1 MQQVEIMECPG
12 SMGFGLKARVDI
24 KEEERVL
31 EIPSSLFFSKE
42 KVMSVEMEGL
52 VRLEPLLT
60 AMPNL
65 VLALLLLNE
74 RYSQT
79 SFWKPYISEE
89 YFDSLKKD
97 KKKCHEI
104 ENPKH
109 LVHIICLPNHN
120 YIIHE
125 CMCTCSTESDTE
137 YSIYN

>member
-1 MQQVEIMECPG
+1 
-12 SMGFGLKARVDI
+12 MGFGLKARVDI

-97 KKKCHEI
+97 KKMSR
-104 ENPKH
+104 N
-109 LVHIICLPNHN
+109 
-120 YIIHE
+120 
-125 CMCTCSTESDTE
+125 
-137 YSIYN
+137 